1 MSNGRQSEPV
11 TREQVLAL
19 LRESIGERIRPV
31 VRHLPEP
38 SVADLI
44 DQMARLRFKWE
55 GVAAL
60 RATPPRPG
68 RGPAP
73 D

>member
-1 MSNGRQSEPV
+1 MSSGRQSEPV

-31 VRHLPEP
+31 VRHLPDDE
-38 SVADLI
+38 VAELI

-60 RATPPRPG
+60 RSTPPRPG
-68 RGPAP
+68 RGPMP

>member
-1 MSNGRQSEPV
+1 MTAHGHGEPV
-11 TREQVLAL
+11 TREQILAA

-31 VRHLPEP
+31 VRHLPDDD
-38 SVADLI
+38 VARLI
-44 DQMARLRFKWE
+44 DRMARLKFKWE

-60 RATPPRPG
+60 RSTPPRPG
-68 RGPAP
+68 RGPMP